1 MNSINQ
7 RFSIFSTPNSAG
19 SFGPLQGNS
28 ISSPTNAMRDES
40 FRPPPPSMK
49 VADNHK
55 GSLMFTPPQ
64 QYSQTQAP
72 QPMSPMNMQR
82 YPPQTPNINTPIRSH
97 HHPPAVHQMYSSNG
111 DAYTYNGNRRQHQ
124 MSPNQNDSNVYS
136 PNAQQGLM
144 NYADGVTL
152 PGGRQPLYAN
162 APPKPRRLNSSSG
175 IDDDAMSPDGRPSGD
190 QRDTDNTD
198 DDGGFGEYSGN
209 QRVYQRNNSAMATA
223 TYHQPRGAN
232 QANIVDESGNLFNN
246 QLGVPMYKQPPTHL
260 QQNPQT
266 QQRHRY

>member
-1 MNSINQ
+1 MQ
-7 RFSIFSTPNSAG
+7 A
-19 SFGPLQGNS
+19 NS
-28 ISSPTNAMRDES
+28 ISSPITGMNDGN

-64 QYSQTQAP
+64 QYSHQP
-72 QPMSPMNMQR
+72 QVQQPLSPMNQQR
-82 YPPQTPNINTPIRSH
+82 YPPQASNMNSPIRAH

-111 DAYTYNGNRRQHQ
+111 DAYTYNGNQKQ
-124 MSPNQNDSNVYS
+124 QPMSPNQNNPQFYN
-136 PNAQQGLM
+136 PNAT
-144 NYADGVTL
+144 NYIDGVTL

-175 IDDDAMSPDGRPSGD
+175 VEDDTMSPDGRPSGD

-198 DDGGFGEYSGN
+198 DDGGFAEHNGFHRGHP
-209 QRVYQRNNSAMATA
+209 RNNPPMATA
-223 TYHQPRGAN
+223 TYRQPRGAN
-232 QANIVDESGNLFNN
+232 QANIVDDTGNVFNN
-246 QLGVPMYKQPPTHL
+246 QFGVPMYKQQVPHL

-266 QQRHRY
+266 QRNRYSFEIINCHFLCLLINCR